1 MNNENHY
8 IDPYPEYKATEITS
22 LSELSRKEFLDLM
35 SSDHPSA
42 KNYREFAEKEFKFR
56 IISYKELNKFFKSS
70 QNKTVSK
77 KTSE

>member
-1 MNNENHY
+1 MKSQNKY
-8 IDPYPEYKATEITS
+8 TDPYPGYKATEITS

-42 KNYREFAEKEFKFR
+42 KNYREYGEKEFKYR
-56 IISYKELNKFFKSS
+56 ILSYKELNKFFKPS

-77 KTSE
+77 KP